1 MSRRAFRI
9 GVEDPRPAS
18 AWALVAVASAALW
31 ITQQLAVW
39 AVAIQL
45 VAIVVSLWRRATPFA
60 WQTNPI
66 ALNLGMMG
74 VSGATIHVALQGG
87 PATLGL
93 AHFAALAQGLQLIDA
108 RPRRTEFLLVAL
120 ALFQVVLASN
130 LTDSVF
136 YPPLLI
142 AFLFAAAWTLMVHTL
157 RADAAEAGD
166 LQGANLALTPSLFR
180 VTLLASSASV
190 AIALVLF
197 VLLPRLHSSVLQA
210 PSLGQG
216 FATSGFSDRVSL
228 GDIGRIRSDS
238 TVVLRVETLEGEA
251 PGAADA
257 YWRGLAFDH
266 FDGTAWSVTPPDK
279 TRVPGSAE
287 IGVWLKSSEGP
298 ANLVQRILREPVQ
311 GGVLFGMDGA
321 QEFQGSVHRLE
332 RDVNGGLY
340 AAGQAGDRLRY
351 SVASRRIRWSDE
363 QLRTDVAS
371 PPKEN
376 RGAIPKREGTGERHL
391 QLPELSDAVAALART
406 ITEDAGADV
415 DRVRALEQY
424 LLKNG
429 LYSDTP
435 PVIDPE
441 AERSP
446 LEAFL
451 FDAMEAHCEYYA
463 SALVVLARS
472 VGIPARLVN
481 GFAGGRENNI
491 GGFVELSRSHA
502 HAWVEVH
509 YERAGWVR
517 YDATPPDLRQR
528 AEGAIAF
535 DERIRQLASAME
547 HWWFQRIVGFDR
559 SDQMSALRRG
569 WLAWR
574 DFSNSPGP
582 AAGIPRSKR
591 GAFAFQA
598 GWRKPVLATVGLVA
612 LAFLLWRVRTAR
624 SQIAVP
630 DYYGHALRA
639 LSRRGLTRE
648 PAAGARDFARTSGK
662 VLPVQAAAAFSRLTE
677 SYLTERFGGRPA
689 ADPAVD
695 LRDLR
700 QALRSS
706 KRASQSSRPDKPSR
720 RGPRQRRLERA
731 PEYERWRAR

>member
-1 MSRRAFRI
+1 MSRRTFRI

-18 AWALVAVASAALW
+18 AWTLVAVASAALW

-39 AVAIQL
+39 AIAIQL
-45 VAIVVSLWRRATPFA
+45 VAIAVSLWRRTAPFA
-60 WQTNPI
+60 WQTNAI
-66 ALNLGMMG
+66 ALNVGMMG

-120 ALFQVVLASN
+120 ALFQVILASN

-136 YPPLLI
+136 FPPLLI
-142 AFLFAAAWTLMVHTL
+142 AFLFAATWTLMVHTL

-166 LQGANLALTPSLFR
+166 KHGADLALTPSLFR
-180 VTLLASSASV
+180 VTLLASSASAV
-190 AIALVLF
+190 IALVLF

-210 PSLGQG
+210 PNLGQG
-216 FATSGFSDRVSL
+216 FATSGFSDQVAL
-228 GDIGRIRSDS
+228 GDIGRIRKDP

-251 PGAADA
+251 PGMADA

-266 FDGTAWSVTPPDK
+266 FDGTTWSVTPPTK

-287 IGVWLKSSEGP
+287 IGIWLTSSRSP

-311 GGVLFGMDGA
+311 GGVLFGMGGA

-351 SVASRRIRWSDE
+351 SIASRRIRWSDE
-363 QLRTDVAS
+363 QLRTDVAT
-371 PPKEN
+371 PPKRN
-376 RGAIPKREGTGERHL
+376 RGAIPNRKGIGERHL
-391 QLPELSDAVAALART
+391 QLPKLSDAVAALARA
-406 ITEDAGADV
+406 ITEGAETDAE
-415 DRVRALEQY
+415 RVRALEQY

-429 LYSDTP
+429 RYSDTP
-435 PVIDPE
+435 PVVEPG

-472 VGIPARLVN
+472 VGIPSRLVN
-481 GFAGGRENNI
+481 GFAGGRENKL

-528 AEGAIAF
+528 AEGEIAF
-535 DERIRQLASAME
+535 GERVRQLASAME

-559 SDQMSALRRG
+559 ADQMSALKRG

-574 DFSNSPGP
+574 DFSNSTRSAG
-582 AAGIPRSKR
+582 AAPRSKR
-591 GAFAFQA
+591 GAFAFDA
-598 GWRKPVLATVGLVA
+598 GWRKPILASAALIALVV
-612 LAFLLWRVRTAR
+612 LLWRIRAAGSQTAL
-624 SQIAVP
+624 P
-630 DYYGHALRA
+630 NYYGQALRA

-648 PAAGARDFARTSGK
+648 PAAGARVFARAAREEIPGR
-662 VLPVQAAAAFSRLTE
+662 AAAAGSRVAEGVHTGPG
-677 SYLTERFGGRPA
+677 GGRAPVN
-689 ADPAVD
+689 PEID

-700 QALRSS
+700 QALRRSN
-706 KRASQSSRPDKPSR
+706 RRSQSKESSTFAVSHR
-720 RGPRQRRLERA
+720 E
-731 PEYERWRAR
+731 

>member
-1 MSRRAFRI
+1 
-9 GVEDPRPAS
+9 
-18 AWALVAVASAALW
+18 
-31 ITQQLAVW
+31 
-39 AVAIQL
+39 
-45 VAIVVSLWRRATPFA
+45 
-60 WQTNPI
+60 
-66 ALNLGMMG
+66 
-74 VSGATIHVALQGG
+74 VALQGG
-87 PATLGL
+87 PATIGL

-120 ALFQVVLASN
+120 ALFQVILASN

-136 YPPLLI
+136 FPPLLI
-142 AFLFAAAWTLMVHTL
+142 AFMFAAAWTLMVHTL

-166 LQGANLALTPSLFR
+166 RRAANLALTPSLFR

-210 PSLGQG
+210 PNLGQG
-216 FATSGFSDRVSL
+216 FAASGFSDRVSL
-228 GDIGRIRSDS
+228 GDIGRIRRDS
-238 TVVLRVETLEGEA
+238 TVVLRVETLEGET
-251 PGAADA
+251 PGMLDA

-266 FDGTAWSVTPPDK
+266 FDGKTWSVTPPHK

-287 IGVWLKSSEGP
+287 IGIWLKSSESP

-311 GGVLFGMDGA
+311 GGVLFGMASA

-351 SVASRRIRWSDE
+351 SIASRRVRWSDE
-363 QLRTDVAS
+363 QLRADVAI
-371 PPKEN
+371 PPREN
-376 RGAIPKREGTGERHL
+376 RGAIRRSEDAGERYL
-391 QLPELSDAVAALART
+391 QTPELTGSVAALARA
-406 ITEDAGADV
+406 ITEGVATDAE
-415 DRVRALEQY
+415 RVRALEQY
-424 LLKNG
+424 LLENG
-429 LYSDTP
+429 RYSDTP
-435 PVIDPE
+435 PVVDPN

-481 GFAGGRENNI
+481 GFAGGRENKI

-502 HAWVEVH
+502 HAWAEVH

-535 DERIRQLASAME
+535 DERVRQLASALE

-559 SDQMSALRRG
+559 SEQMSALRRG

-574 DFSNSPGP
+574 DFSNSSGPPGV
-582 AAGIPRSKR
+582 APRSKR
-591 GAFAFQA
+591 DPFAFET
-598 GWRKPVLATVGLVA
+598 GWRKPVLAAVGLIA
-612 LAFLLWRVRTAR
+612 LASLLWRLRAAR
-624 SQIAVP
+624 SQTAVP
-630 DYYGHALRA
+630 IYYERALRT
-639 LSRRGLTRE
+639 LSRRGLLRD
-648 PAAGARDFARTSGK
+648 PAIGARDFARASRDE
-662 VLPVQAAAAFSRLTE
+662 LPERAATAFSRLTE
-677 SYLTERFGGRPA
+677 SYLCERFGGRQPD
-689 ADPAVD
+689 DPASD

-700 QALRSS
+700 RSLRGSNAQAR
-706 KRASQSSRPDKPSR
+706 
-720 RGPRQRRLERA
+720 
-731 PEYERWRAR
+731 

>member
-1 MSRRAFRI
+1 VSRRAFRI

-31 ITQQLAVW
+31 ITQQLAAW

-45 VAIVVSLWRRATPFA
+45 VAIVVSLWRRTAPFT
-60 WQTNPI
+60 WQTNAI
-66 ALNLGMMG
+66 ALNIGMLG

-120 ALFQVVLASN
+120 ALFQVILASN

-136 YPPLLI
+136 FPPLLI
-142 AFLFAAAWTLMVHTL
+142 AFLFAATWTLMVHTL

-166 LQGANLALTPSLFR
+166 RRGADLALTPSLFR

-228 GDIGRIRSDS
+228 GDIGRIRKDS
-238 TVVLRVETLEGEA
+238 TVVLRVETLEGET
-251 PGAADA
+251 PGMLDA

-266 FDGTAWSVTPPDK
+266 FDGKTWSVTPPDK

-287 IGVWLKSSEGP
+287 IGIWLKSSGGP

-311 GGVLFGMDGA
+311 GGVLFGMAGA
-321 QEFQGSVHRLE
+321 REFQGSVHRLE

-351 SVASRRIRWSDE
+351 SVASRRMRWSDE
-363 QLRTDVAS
+363 QLRADVAI
-371 PPKEN
+371 PPREN
-376 RGAIPKREGTGERHL
+376 RGAIFKPESAGERYL
-391 QLPELSDAVAALART
+391 QLPELSDAVAALARA
-406 ITEDAGADV
+406 ITEGAGTDAE
-415 DRVRALEQY
+415 RVRALEQY

-429 LYSDTP
+429 RYSDTP
-435 PVIDPE
+435 PVVEPD

-481 GFAGGRENNI
+481 GFAGGRENKI

-502 HAWVEVH
+502 HAWAEVH

-535 DERIRQLASAME
+535 DERVRQLASAME

-559 SDQMSALRRG
+559 SDQMSALKRG

-574 DFSNSPGP
+574 DFSNSPGSP
-582 AAGIPRSKR
+582 GAAPRSKP
-591 GAFAFQA
+591 GAFAFEA
-598 GWRKPVLATVGLVA
+598 GWRKPVLAAVGLVA
-612 LAFLLWRVRTAR
+612 LLVLLWRVRAAR
-624 SQIAVP
+624 LLTAVP
-630 DYYGHALRA
+630 NYYEQALRT
-639 LSRRGLTRE
+639 LSRRGLLRD
-648 PAAGARDFARTSGK
+648 PAVSARDFARASSEE
-662 VLPVQAAAAFSRLTE
+662 LPEHAAAAFSRLTE
-677 SYLTERFGGRPA
+677 SYLCERFGGRQP

-700 QALRSS
+700 QALR
-706 KRASQSSRPDKPSR
+706 
-720 RGPRQRRLERA
+720 GPA
-731 PEYERWRAR
+731 ARVR

>member
-45 VAIVVSLWRRATPFA
+45 VAIAVSLWRRTAPFA
-60 WQTNPI
+60 WQTNAI
-66 ALNLGMMG
+66 ALNIGMLG

-87 PATLGL
+87 PATIGL

-120 ALFQVVLASN
+120 ALFQVILASN

-136 YPPLLI
+136 FPPLLI

-166 LQGANLALTPSLFR
+166 RQAANLALTPSLFR

-210 PSLGQG
+210 PNLGQG

-228 GDIGRIRSDS
+228 GDIGRIRKDS

-251 PGAADA
+251 PGMLDA

-266 FDGTAWSVTPPDK
+266 FDGKTWSVTPPNK

-287 IGVWLKSSEGP
+287 IGIWLKSSGGP

-311 GGVLFGMDGA
+311 GGVLFGMAGA
-321 QEFQGSVHRLE
+321 REFQGSVHRLE
-332 RDVNGGLY
+332 RDINGGLY

-351 SVASRRIRWSDE
+351 SVASRRMRWSDE
-363 QLRTDVAS
+363 QLRADVTT
-371 PPKEN
+371 PPREN
-376 RGAIPKREGTGERHL
+376 RGAIPRREGTGERHL
-391 QLPELSDAVAALART
+391 QLPELSGAVAALARA
-406 ITEDAGADV
+406 ITEGAATDAE
-415 DRVRALEQY
+415 RVRALEQY

-429 LYSDTP
+429 RYSDTP
-435 PVIDPE
+435 PVVEPD

-472 VGIPARLVN
+472 IGIPARLVN
-481 GFAGGRENNI
+481 GFAGGRENKL

-535 DERIRQLASAME
+535 DERVRQLASAME
-547 HWWFQRIVGFDR
+547 YWWFQRVVGFDR

-574 DFSNSPGP
+574 DFSNSPGS
-582 AAGIPRSKR
+582 AAVAPRSKR
-591 GAFAFQA
+591 DGFAFEA
-598 GWRKPVLATVGLVA
+598 SWRKSVLASVGLVT
-612 LAFLLWRVRTAR
+612 LVVLLWRIRAAR
-624 SQIAVP
+624 SQTAVP
-630 DYYGHALRA
+630 SYYGHALRT
-639 LSRRGLTRE
+639 LSRRGLRRD
-648 PAAGARDFARTSGK
+648 PAASARDFARASSEE
-662 VLPVQAAAAFSRLTE
+662 LPEHAAAAFSRLTE
-677 SYLTERFGGRPA
+677 SYLCERFGGRQP

-695 LRDLR
+695 LRNLR
-700 QALRSS
+700 QALRGS
-706 KRASQSSRPDKPSR
+706 A
-720 RGPRQRRLERA
+720 
-731 PEYERWRAR
+731 ARVR

>member
-1 MSRRAFRI
+1 VSRRAFRI
-9 GVEDPRPAS
+9 GVEEARPAS
-18 AWALVAVASAALW
+18 AWTLVVVASATLW
-31 ITQQLAVW
+31 ITQQVAVW
-39 AVAIQL
+39 AIAIQII
-45 VAIVVSLWRRATPFA
+45 AIALSFWRRRTPFG
-60 WQTNPI
+60 WQTNAI
-66 ALNLGMMG
+66 ALNIGMMG

-93 AHFAALAQGLQLIDA
+93 AHFAILAQGLQLIDA

-120 ALFQVVLASN
+120 ALFQVILASN

-136 YPPLLI
+136 FTPLLF

-166 LQGANLALTPSLFR
+166 RQGANLALTPSLFR

-210 PSLGQG
+210 PNLGQG
-216 FATSGFSDRVSL
+216 FATSGFSDHVAL
-228 GDIGRIRSDS
+228 GDIGRIRMDP
-238 TVVLRVETLEGEA
+238 TIVLRVETLEGEA

-266 FDGTAWSVTPPDK
+266 FDGTTWSVTPPTK

-287 IGVWLKSSEGP
+287 IGIWLKSSRWP

-311 GGVLFGMDGA
+311 GGVLFGMGDA
-321 QEFQGSVHRLE
+321 QALQGSVPRLE

-351 SVASRRIRWSDE
+351 SVTSRKARWNDRE
-363 QLRTDVAS
+363 LRKDTAI
-371 PPKEN
+371 PPTAN
-376 RGAIPKREGTGERHL
+376 RGAIPKQEGVAERHL
-391 QLPELSDAVAALART
+391 QLPQLSGAVAELARA
-406 ITEDAGADV
+406 ITEGAETDA

-424 LLKNG
+424 LLTNG
-429 LYSDTP
+429 RYSDTP
-435 PVIDPE
+435 PTIDPD

-481 GFAGGRENNI
+481 GFAGGRENKI
-491 GGFVELSRSHA
+491 GGFIELSRTHA
-502 HAWVEVH
+502 HAWAEVH

-517 YDATPPDLRQR
+517 YDATPPDLRLR
-528 AEGAIAF
+528 AEEALAF
-535 DERIRQLASAME
+535 NEQIRQLASAME

-559 SDQMSALRRG
+559 SDQMSALKRG

-574 DFSNSPGP
+574 EITNSSGP
-582 AAGIPRSKR
+582 KGGAPAKKR
-591 GAFAFQA
+591 DAVAF
-598 GWRKPVLATVGLVA
+598 GMGSRRPVLAAVGLVA
-612 LAFLLWRVRTAR
+612 LVFLLWRIRAAR
-624 SQIAVP
+624 SQTAVP
-630 DYYGHALRA
+630 NYYEQALRA
-639 LSRRGLTRE
+639 LSRRGLRRK
-648 PAAGARDFARTSGK
+648 PAVGARDFARASCEE
-662 VLPVQAAAAFSRLTE
+662 LPEPAAVAFSRLTE
-677 SYLTERFGGRPA
+677 SYLTERFGGRAP

-700 QALRSS
+700 KALRRS
-706 KRASQSSRPDKPSR
+706 RQSAQSNDS
-720 RGPRQRRLERA
+720 GDAARQS
-731 PEYERWRAR
+731 P

>member
-1 MSRRAFRI
+1 VSRRAFRI

-18 AWALVAVASAALW
+18 AWTLVAVASAALW

-39 AVAIQL
+39 AIAIQL
-45 VAIVVSLWRRATPFA
+45 IAIVVSLWRRTAPFA
-60 WQTNPI
+60 WQTNAI
-66 ALNLGMMG
+66 ALNIGMMG

-120 ALFQVVLASN
+120 ALFQVILASN

-136 YPPLLI
+136 FPPLLI
-142 AFLFAAAWTLMVHTL
+142 AFLFAATWTLMVHTL

-166 LQGANLALTPSLFR
+166 RHGANLALTPSLFR

-190 AIALVLF
+190 VIALVLF

-210 PSLGQG
+210 PNLGQG
-216 FATSGFSDRVSL
+216 FATSGFSDRVTL
-228 GDIGRIRSDS
+228 GDIGRIRTDS

-251 PGAADA
+251 PGAANA

-266 FDGTAWSVTPPDK
+266 FDGRAWSVTPPDK

-287 IGVWLKSSEGP
+287 IGIWLKNSGSP

-311 GGVLFGMDGA
+311 GGVLFGLAGA
-321 QEFQGSVHRLE
+321 QEIQGSVHRLE
-332 RDVNGGLY
+332 RDINGGLY
-340 AAGQAGDRLRY
+340 AASQAGDRLRY
-351 SVASRRIRWSDE
+351 RVASRQVRWSDE
-363 QLRTDVAS
+363 QLRTDVAIS
-371 PPKEN
+371 PKQN
-376 RGAIPKREGTGERHL
+376 RGAIPQQEGAGERHL
-391 QLPELSDAVAALART
+391 QLPELSGAVAALARE
-406 ITEDAGADV
+406 ITAGAETDAE
-415 DRVRALEQY
+415 RVRALEQY
-424 LLKNG
+424 LLENG
-429 LYSDTP
+429 RYSDTP
-435 PVIDPE
+435 PVVEPD

-463 SALVVLARS
+463 SALVILARS

-481 GFAGGRENNI
+481 GFAGGRENPI

-528 AEGAIAF
+528 AEEAIGF
-535 DERIRQLASAME
+535 DERVRQLASAME

-574 DFSNSPGP
+574 DFSNSPGS
-582 AAGIPRSKR
+582 AALDPRAKR
-591 GAFAFQA
+591 DAFAFEA
-598 GWRKPVLATVGLVA
+598 GWRKPVLAAVGLVSLA
-612 LAFLLWRVRTAR
+612 LLLWRIRAER
-624 SQIAVP
+624 SQFAVP
-630 DYYGHALRA
+630 IYYGHALRA

-648 PAAGARDFARTSGK
+648 PAVGARDFARTSSGA
-662 VLPVQAAAAFSRLTE
+662 LPVQAAAAFSRLTE
-677 SYLTERFGGRPA
+677 SYLTERFGGRAPTDPA
-689 ADPAVD
+689 AD

-700 QALRSS
+700 QGLRH
-706 KRASQSSRPDKPSR
+706 
-720 RGPRQRRLERA
+720 
-731 PEYERWRAR
+731 

>member
-1 MSRRAFRI
+1 
-9 GVEDPRPAS
+9 
-18 AWALVAVASAALW
+18 VASATLW
-31 ITQQLAVW
+31 ITQQIAVW
-39 AVAIQL
+39 AIAIQF
-45 VAIVVSLWRRATPFA
+45 VAIVLSLWRRGAPFG

-74 VSGATIHVALQGG
+74 VTGATIHVALQGG

-93 AHFAALAQGLQLIDA
+93 AHFAILAQGLQLIDA

-120 ALFQVVLASN
+120 ALFQVILASN

-136 YPPLLI
+136 FTPLLF

-166 LQGANLALTPSLFR
+166 RHGANLALTPSLFR

-190 AIALVLF
+190 AIGLMLF

-210 PSLGQG
+210 PNLGQG
-216 FATSGFSDRVSL
+216 FATSGFSDRVAL
-228 GDIGRIRSDS
+228 GDIGRIRQDQ

-251 PGAADA
+251 PGAEDA
-257 YWRGLAFDH
+257 YWKGLAFDH
-266 FDGTAWSVTPPDK
+266 FDGTTWSVTPPTK
-279 TRVPGSAE
+279 MRVPGSAE
-287 IGVWLKSSEGP
+287 IGIRLKASRQP

-311 GGVLFGMDGA
+311 GGVLFGMGVA
-321 QEFQGSVHRLE
+321 EEFQGSVHRLE

-340 AAGQAGDRLRY
+340 AAGQAGDRVRY
-351 SVASRRIRWSDE
+351 SVASRRSHWSDE
-363 QLRTDVAS
+363 QLRADAAV

-376 RGAIPKREGTGERHL
+376 RGAIPKQEGVDERHL

-406 ITEDAGADV
+406 ITEGLAADA

-429 LYSDTP
+429 RYSDTP
-435 PVIDPE
+435 PKLEPD

-446 LEAFL
+446 LESFL

-463 SALVVLARS
+463 SALVILARS
-472 VGIPARLVN
+472 VDIPARLVN
-481 GFAGGRENNI
+481 GFAGGRENTI
-491 GGFVELSRSHA
+491 GGFVELSRAHA

-528 AEGAIAF
+528 AEEDIAF
-535 DERIRQLASAME
+535 DERVRQFASAME

-559 SDQMSALRRG
+559 SDQMSTLKRG

-574 DFSNSPGP
+574 DFTKPTGP
-582 AAGIPRSKR
+582 AGRTPAAKKD
-591 GAFAFQA
+591 AFALQA
-598 GWRKPVLATVGLVA
+598 RWRDPALAAVGLVA
-612 LAFLLWRVRTAR
+612 LAFLFWRMRAARTQ
-624 SQIAVP
+624 SPVP
-630 DYYGHALRA
+630 NYYEQALRT
-639 LSRRGLTRE
+639 LSRRGLVRE
-648 PAAGARDFARTSGK
+648 PAVGARDFARASSK
-662 VLPVQAAAAFSRLTE
+662 ELPERAAAAFSILTE
-677 SYLTERFGGRPA
+677 GYLAERFGGRAP
-689 ADPAVD
+689 ADPTLH

-700 QALRSS
+700 QALRS
-706 KRASQSSRPDKPSR
+706 RRRGSQSQSTSDSV
-720 RGPRQRRLERA
+720 
-731 PEYERWRAR
+731 

>member
-9 GVEDPRPAS
+9 GVEEPRPAS
-18 AWALVAVASAALW
+18 AWALVAIASATLW
-31 ITQQLAVW
+31 LTQQLALW
-39 AVAIQL
+39 TVAIQL
-45 VAIVVSLWRRATPFA
+45 LAIALSFWRRREPFG

-66 ALNLGMMG
+66 ALNFGMMG
-74 VSGATIHVALQGG
+74 VTGATIHVALQGG

-120 ALFQVVLASN
+120 ALFQVILASN

-136 YPPLLI
+136 FTPLPI

-157 RADAAEAGD
+157 RSEAAEAGD
-166 LQGANLALTPSLFR
+166 RQDASLALTPSLFR

-197 VLLPRLHSSVLQA
+197 VLLPRFHSSLLQT
-210 PSLGQG
+210 PNLGLG
-216 FATSGFSDRVSL
+216 FATGGFSDHVSL
-228 GDIGRIRSDS
+228 GDIGRIRNDS
-238 TVVLRVETLEGEA
+238 TIVLRVETLEGKA
-251 PGAADA
+251 PGATDA

-266 FDGTAWSVTPPDK
+266 FDGKAWSVTPPTK

-287 IGVWLKSSEGP
+287 IGIWLKSSRKP

-311 GGVLFGMDGA
+311 GAVLFGIGVI
-321 QEFQGSVHRLE
+321 QEFQGSVRLLE

-340 AAGQAGDRLRY
+340 AAGQGGDRLRY
-351 SVASRRIRWSDE
+351 TVTSRQIRWSEE
-363 QLRTDVAS
+363 QLRTDVAI
-371 PPKEN
+371 PPKQN
-376 RGAIPKREGTGERHL
+376 RGAIPKREGAGERHL
-391 QLPELSDAVAALART
+391 QLPELSDAVAALARA
-406 ITEDAGADV
+406 ITEGAGTDA

-424 LLKNG
+424 LLQNG
-429 LYSDTP
+429 RYSDTP
-435 PVIDPE
+435 PVVDPG

-451 FDAMEAHCEYYA
+451 FDGMEAHCEYFA
-463 SALVVLARS
+463 SSLVILARS
-472 VGIPARLVN
+472 VGIPARLVG
-481 GFAGGRENNI
+481 GFAGGRENKI

-535 DERIRQLASAME
+535 DEWIRQFASAME

-574 DFSNSPGP
+574 ELTNSPAP
-582 AAGIPRSKR
+582 AAGVPRAKS
-591 GAFAFQA
+591 GAFEA
-598 GWRKPVLATVGLVA
+598 GWRNPALAAVGIVA
-612 LAFLLWRVRTAR
+612 LVFLLWRMRAAR
-624 SQIAVP
+624 SQTTLP
-630 DYYGHALRA
+630 NYYNQALRA
-639 LSRRGLTRE
+639 LSRHGLVR
-648 PAAGARDFARTSGK
+648 ASALGARDFARASSK
-662 VLPVQAAAAFSRLTE
+662 ALPAQAAAAFSRLTE
-677 SYLTERFGGRPA
+677 SYLTERFGGRAP
-689 ADPAVD
+689 ADPSLD
-695 LRDLR
+695 LRALR
-700 QALRSS
+700 QAL
-706 KRASQSSRPDKPSR
+706 SRTPLR
-720 RGPRQRRLERA
+720 ELA
-731 PEYERWRAR
+731 ARVR